1 MFSNDVYNQLL
12 NSGYDFNNKLC
23 LDIGT
28 RDGLNCIQM
37 IKLGSRK
44 VIGID
49 IEDNRFNEMPK
60 DDNIELIKVN
70 ILDYNSSELFD
81 VITCFLWNIPVP
93 IYDDVM
99 TKIKSLLK
107 PSGTIFIGIYDRIYK
122 YGYRGIPNTGSVIE
136 LITNN
141 FKFYRIIDKTSPF
154 QWIIRASD

>member
-1 MFSNDVYNQLL
+1 MFSDDVYNQLL

-70 ILDYNSSELFD
+70 ILDYNSDELFD

-136 LITNN
+136 PITNN

-154 QWIIRASD
+154 QWIIRASN